1 MLTEREVQITKTQQ
15 MVFIN
20 SYFLAT
26 ALPLISSQDYKGSSV
41 IIGATGRKEPTALGS
56 QTQGCCWSPATS
68 RFDRSAPTTGTAAP
82 TNRLSPTQPPDCSR
96 TACFSPSPGRRE
108 RVQPSDKPVQKPLNN
123 KHSNVPRSLHRAGC
137 PRTGLESVHSGTG
150 RWADGQSDRLLHLS

>member
-1 MLTEREVQITKTQQ
+1 MEGEVQITKTQQ

-41 IIGATGRKEPTALGS
+41 IIGAAGRKEPTALGS

-68 RFDRSAPTTGTAAP
+68 RFDGSAPTTGTAALHNP
-82 TNRLSPTQPPDCSR
+82 RLP
-96 TACFSPSPGRRE
+96 
-108 RVQPSDKPVQKPLNN
+108 
-123 KHSNVPRSLHRAGC
+123 HSVP
-137 PRTGLESVHSGTG
+137 
-150 RWADGQSDRLLHLS
+150 